1 MADNK
6 STELRDALVDRLI
19 KIVKDGVTV
28 VDDEGQVQ
36 TVDPAA
42 SYLAV
47 AKDYLKSFPPG
58 SPNAGALPTSGE
70 LKGALAEMAKP
81 KLPFTP
87 KVVSNG

>member
-6 STELRDALVDRLI
+6 STELQTALVDRLI

-36 TVDPAA
+36 VVDPAA

-58 SPNAGALPTSGE
+58 AANALPTSGE
-70 LKGALAEMAKP
+70 LKGALKEFAKP
-81 KLPFTP
+81 ALPFTP
-87 KVVSNG
+87 KVVAK